1 MWVATASTTGA
12 LVAVLS
18 AIATI
23 GGFLAYLYF
32 LQRSDANAAREEA
45 LALAETRRQVIAD
58 LRARLAAC
66 DRRRKGLKAD
76 YQKRIHKLEEAVER
90 AQAEAREQ
98 AYQMQRLYAI
108 GLADVLEGARRD
120 LQAVP
125 PNVEGALR
133 RILELLAS
141 SRPAA

>member
-1 MWVATASTTGA
+1 MWVATASATGA

-32 LQRSDANAAREEA
+32 VQRSDANAAREEA
-45 LALAETRRQVIAD
+45 LALAEMRRQVIAD
-58 LRARLAAC
+58 LRARLAAS
-66 DRRRKGLKAD
+66 DRRRKRLRAN
-76 YQKRIHKLEEAVER
+76 YEKRIRKLEGAVER
-90 AQAEAREQ
+90 AQTEAREQ

-108 GLADVLEGARRD
+108 GLADMLEGARSD

-125 PNVEGALR
+125 PNVESALR